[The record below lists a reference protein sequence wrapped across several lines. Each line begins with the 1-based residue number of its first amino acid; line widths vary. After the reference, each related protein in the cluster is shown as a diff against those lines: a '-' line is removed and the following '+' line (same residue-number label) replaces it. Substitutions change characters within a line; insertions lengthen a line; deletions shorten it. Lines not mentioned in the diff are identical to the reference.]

1 MTDKYLKSEVRK
13 AAEHL
18 CKVLRNY
25 SEGTMSIS
33 VRVFS
38 RDETE
43 LIGSEE
49 FDKCKKSFGQPD
61 YYSIKICSCDECIS
75 TQLIGEAS
83 LVFYSEDE
91 FGNEGIRKTITV
103 FGEGDDEDE

>member
-1 MTDKYLKSEVRK
+1 MNDKYLRSEVTR

-25 SEGTMSIS
+25 SEGKMSIS

-43 LIGSEE
+43 LDTVE
-49 FDKCKKSFGQPD
+49 FDESKKQFGLPD
-61 YYSIKICSCDECIS
+61 YYSIRIS
-75 TQLIGEAS
+75 TRDDDYSDTQLIGEAS

-91 FGNEGIRKTITV
+91 FGCQSIRKTLSV
-103 FGEGDDEDE
+103 FGDGEEEDE